1 MGESHVA
8 VSFLKVAS
16 VTCHY
21 YSLIIIGLCILPLF
35 VMLLRRGGRGFPRST
50 FLPVF
55 YLSYTVL
62 GQNYFPYIVL
72 PIPDVLR
79 SWLVLFYVPRS
90 HTLLFSVLSYSPTYI
105 VWQVFL
111 IPTWPLKEECLNVLR
126 HSESYGARFHHRSHS
141 NHSLFIHIQL
151 NGGHL
156 LSPGES
162 ICLYIYHKKRTSG
175 SPIDGLSHCCYE
187 TVFIKPQGREGP
199 QGVK

>member
-90 HTLLFSVLSYSPTYI
+90 HTLLFSVLSYLFYVLCSWQKIFCVHRSQTPHGFYFTFFVLSDIYFTFSVLGQNYFAYI
-105 VWQVFL
+105 
-111 IPTWPLKEECLNVLR
+111 VLR
-126 HSESYGARFHHRSHS
+126 HPPAPP
-141 NHSLFIHIQL
+141 L
-151 NGGHL
+151 
-156 LSPGES
+156 
-162 ICLYIYHKKRTSG
+162 
-175 SPIDGLSHCCYE
+175 
-187 TVFIKPQGREGP
+187 
-199 QGVK
+199 